1 MSFRAILD
9 IDGTEYRV
17 LHANYSLQRDTD
29 FSGRPSSDVRG
40 GSLHVEIE
48 SHDDTSF
55 FEWICD
61 PYTLKSGK
69 ITFYKRDEEAAMK
82 ELEFEDAYLVSYA
95 ESVDAVGDNPMTE
108 SLVFSAKKISMG
120 GASHE
125 NEWPS

>member
-9 IDGTEYRV
+9 VDGEEFRV
-17 LHANYSLQRDTD
+17 LHCNYSLQRDVD

-40 GSLHVEIE
+40 GTLHLEIE
-48 SHDDTSF
+48 SSDDTSY

-61 PYTLKSGK
+61 PYQVKSGK
-69 ITFYKRDEEAAMK
+69 VTFYKRDEEAAMK

-95 ESVDAVGDNPMTE
+95 ESVDAIGDSPMVE

-120 GASHE
+120 GATHE
-125 NEWPS
+125 NDWPI